1 MGFFSR
7 AYRIHAWME
16 KWKMHHDFPIISLH
30 YKSVPLF
37 KIKGNPLESTGS
49 GLARTVYKR

>member
-49 GLARTVYKR
+49 GLARTFYKR